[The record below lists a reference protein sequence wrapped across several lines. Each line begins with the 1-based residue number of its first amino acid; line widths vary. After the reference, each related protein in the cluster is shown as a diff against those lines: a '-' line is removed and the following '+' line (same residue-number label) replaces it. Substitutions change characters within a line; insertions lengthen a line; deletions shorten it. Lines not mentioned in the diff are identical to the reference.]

1 MIPIP
6 TCKIGASEVE
16 ELILLIND
24 YSGYDF
30 SDYSMPSLHRR
41 FQRYI
46 DLNKISDFKQLLQD
60 LMNDSAMVNNLIE
73 EVTVNVTEM
82 FRDPSFFAAIRTE
95 LVPQLNKLPVIKI
108 WHAGCS
114 TGEEVYSMAI
124 LLKEHNLLDKSI
136 IYATDINQSVLDV
149 AKSGKYS
156 IESFKENELNYR
168 ESEGTKKLSD
178 YYTVLNG
185 EVLINEDLKSKV
197 IFSTHNL
204 VSDNA
209 FNQFDLIICRNV
221 LIYFNKSLQDNVLQM
236 FYTSLTENGILAIGS
251 KETIMFSPIENFMQ
265 VINAKWKI
273 WKKKV

>member
-1 MIPIP
+1 
-6 TCKIGASEVE
+6 
-16 ELILLIND
+16 
-24 YSGYDF
+24 
-30 SDYSMPSLHRR
+30 
-41 FQRYI
+41 
-46 DLNKISDFKQLLQD
+46 
-60 LMNDSAMVNNLIE
+60 
-73 EVTVNVTEM
+73 
-82 FRDPSFFAAIRTE
+82 
-95 LVPQLNKLPVIKI
+95 
-108 WHAGCS
+108 
-114 TGEEVYSMAI
+114 
-124 LLKEHNLLDKSI
+124 LDKSI
-136 IYATDINQSVLDV
+136 IYATDINQTVLDA

-185 EVLINEDLKSKV
+185 EVLINEDLKSKI

-236 FYTSLTENGILAIGS
+236 FYNSLSENGMLAIGS
-251 KETIMFSPIENFMQ
+251 KETIMFSPIESKMQ
-265 VINAKWKI
+265 EVNAKWKI

>member
-1 MIPIP
+1 M
-6 TCKIGASEVE
+6 TQVTTFKIGASEVD
-16 ELILLIND
+16 ELIMLIND

-60 LMNDSAMVNNLIE
+60 LINDSAMVNNLIE

-82 FRDPSFFAAIRTE
+82 FRDPSFFASIRSE
-95 LVPQLNKLPVIKI
+95 LVPQLNKLPLIKI

-124 LLKEHNLLDKSI
+124 LLKEHDLFDKSI
-136 IYATDINQSVLDV
+136 IYATDINQTVLDV
-149 AKSGKYS
+149 AKSGKYN
-156 IESFKENELNYR
+156 IESFKEIEINYR
-168 ESEGTKKLSD
+168 ESEGNKKLSD

-185 EVLINEDLKSKV
+185 EVLMNDELKSKI

-209 FNQFDLIICRNV
+209 FNQFDLIVCRNV

-236 FYTSLTENGILAIGS
+236 FYNSLTENGILAIGS
-251 KETIMFSPIENFMQ
+251 KETLMFSPIESKMQ
-265 VINAKWKI
+265 VINSQWKI

>member
-6 TCKIGASEVE
+6 TCKIGAGEVDD
-16 ELILLIND
+16 LILLIND

-60 LMNDSAMVNNLIE
+60 LTNDSAMVNNLIE

-82 FRDPSFFAAIRTE
+82 FRDPSFFAAIRSE
-95 LVPQLNKLPVIKI
+95 LVPQLNKLPLIKI

-124 LLKEHNLLDKSI
+124 LLKEHNLFDKSI
-136 IYATDINQSVLDV
+136 IYATDINQTVLDV
-149 AKSGKYS
+149 AKSGKYN
-156 IESFKENELNYR
+156 IESFKENEINYR
-168 ESEGTKKLSD
+168 ESEGTKKISD

-185 EVLINEDLKSKV
+185 EVVMNDDLKSKI

-204 VSDNA
+204 VSDSA
-209 FNQFDLIICRNV
+209 FNQFDLIVCRNV

-236 FYTSLTENGILAIGS
+236 FYSSLTENGILAIGS
-251 KETIMFSPIENFMQ
+251 KETLMFSPIESKMQ
-265 VINAKWKI
+265 VVNANWKI

>member
-60 LMNDSAMVNNLIE
+60 LINDSAMVNNLIE

-82 FRDPSFFAAIRTE
+82 FRDPSFFAAIRSE
-95 LVPQLNKLPVIKI
+95 LVPQLNKLPLIKI

-124 LLKEHNLLDKSI
+124 LLKEHDLFDKSI
-136 IYATDINQSVLDV
+136 IYATDINQTVLDI
-149 AKSGKYS
+149 AKSGKYN
-156 IESFKENELNYR
+156 IESFKENEINYR

-185 EVLINEDLKSKV
+185 EVLMNDDLKTKI

-204 VSDNA
+204 VSDSA
-209 FNQFDLIICRNV
+209 FNQFDLIVCRNV

-236 FYTSLTENGILAIGS
+236 FYSSLTENGILAIGS
-251 KETIMFSPIENFMQ
+251 KETLMFSPIESKMQ
-265 VINAKWKI
+265 VVNANWKI

>member
-1 MIPIP
+1 MTSIPFY
-6 TCKIGASEVE
+6 KIGASEVD
-16 ELILLIND
+16 ELIMLIND

-60 LMNDSAMVNNLIE
+60 LINDSAMVNNLIE

-82 FRDPSFFAAIRTE
+82 FRDPSFFAAIRSE
-95 LVPQLNKLPVIKI
+95 LVPQLNKLPLIKI

-124 LLKEHNLLDKSI
+124 LLKEHDLFDKSI
-136 IYATDINQSVLDV
+136 IYATDINQTVLDV
-149 AKSGKYS
+149 AKSGKYN
-156 IESFKENELNYR
+156 IESFKEVEINYR
-168 ESEGTKKLSD
+168 ESEGNKKLSD

-185 EVLINEDLKSKV
+185 EVLMNDELKSKI

-209 FNQFDLIICRNV
+209 FNQFDLIVCRNV

-236 FYTSLTENGILAIGS
+236 FYNSLTENGILAIGS
-251 KETIMFSPIENFMQ
+251 KETLMFSPIESKMQ
-265 VINAKWKI
+265 VINSQWKI

>member
-1 MIPIP
+1 M
-6 TCKIGASEVE
+6 TQVTTFKIGASEVD
-16 ELILLIND
+16 ELIMLIND

-30 SDYSMPSLHRR
+30 SDYSMPSLQRR

-60 LMNDSAMVNNLIE
+60 LMNDSSMLNNLIE

-95 LVPQLNKLPVIKI
+95 LVPQLNKLPLIKI

-178 YYTVLNG
+178 YYIVLNG
-185 EVLINEDLKSKV
+185 EVLMNDDLKTKI

-236 FYTSLTENGILAIGS
+236 FYNSLSENGILAIGS

>member
-1 MIPIP
+1 M
-6 TCKIGASEVE
+6 TQVTTFKIGASEVD
-16 ELILLIND
+16 ELIMLIND

-30 SDYSMPSLHRR
+30 SDYSMPSLQRR

-60 LMNDSAMVNNLIE
+60 LMNDSSMLNNLIE

-95 LVPQLNKLPVIKI
+95 LVPQLNKLPLIKI

-185 EVLINEDLKSKV
+185 EVLINEDLKSKI

-209 FNQFDLIICRNV
+209 FNQFDLIVCRNV

-251 KETIMFSPIENFMQ
+251 KETIMFSPIEKFMQ

>member
-1 MIPIP
+1 M
-6 TCKIGASEVE
+6 TQVTTFKIGASEVD
-16 ELILLIND
+16 ELIMLIND

-30 SDYSMPSLHRR
+30 SDYSMPSLQRR

-60 LMNDSAMVNNLIE
+60 LMNDSSMLNNLIE

-95 LVPQLNKLPVIKI
+95 LVPQLNKLPLIKI

-185 EVLINEDLKSKV
+185 EVLINEDLKSKI

-209 FNQFDLIICRNV
+209 FNQFDLIVCRNV

>member
-1 MIPIP
+1 M
-6 TCKIGASEVE
+6 TQVTTFKIGASEVD
-16 ELILLIND
+16 ELIMLIND

-30 SDYSMPSLHRR
+30 SDYSMPSLQRR

-46 DLNKISDFKQLLQD
+46 DLNKISDFNKLLQD

-82 FRDPSFFAAIRTE
+82 FRDPSFFAAIRTDI
-95 LVPQLNKLPVIKI
+95 VPQLNKLPVIKI

-136 IYATDINQSVLDV
+136 IYATDINQTVLDA

-185 EVLINEDLKSKV
+185 EVLINEDLKSKI

-236 FYTSLTENGILAIGS
+236 FYNSLSENGMLAIGS
-251 KETIMFSPIENFMQ
+251 KETIMFSPIESKMQ

-273 WKKKV
+273 WKKKA

>member
-1 MIPIP
+1 M
-6 TCKIGASEVE
+6 TQVTTFKIGASEVD
-16 ELILLIND
+16 ELIMLIND

-30 SDYSMPSLHRR
+30 SDYSIPSLHRR

-46 DLNKISDFKQLLQD
+46 DLNKISDFNKLLQD
-60 LMNDSAMVNNLIE
+60 LMNDSSMLNNLIE

-82 FRDPSFFAAIRTE
+82 FRDPSFFAAIRTDI
-95 LVPQLNKLPVIKI
+95 VPQLNKLPLIKI

-136 IYATDINQSVLDV
+136 IYATDINQTVLDA
-149 AKSGKYS
+149 AKSGRYS

-185 EVLINEDLKSKV
+185 EVLINEDLKSKI

-236 FYTSLTENGILAIGS
+236 FYNSLSENGMLAIGS
-251 KETIMFSPIENFMQ
+251 KETIMFSPIESKMQ

-273 WKKKV
+273 WKKKA

>member
-1 MIPIP
+1 M
-6 TCKIGASEVE
+6 TQVTTFKIGASEVD
-16 ELILLIND
+16 ELIMLIND

-60 LMNDSAMVNNLIE
+60 LTNDSAMVNNLIE

-82 FRDPSFFAAIRTE
+82 FRDPSFFAAIRSD
-95 LVPQLNKLPVIKI
+95 LVPQLNKLPLIKI

-124 LLKEHNLLDKSI
+124 LLKEHDLFDKSI
-136 IYATDINQSVLDV
+136 IYATDINQTVLDV
-149 AKSGKYS
+149 AKSGKYN
-156 IESFKENELNYR
+156 IESFKENEINYR
-168 ESEGTKKLSD
+168 ESEGTQKLSD

-185 EVLINEDLKSKV
+185 EVLMHDDLKSKI

-204 VSDNA
+204 VSDCA
-209 FNQFDLIICRNV
+209 FNQFDLIVCRNV

-236 FYTSLTENGILAIGS
+236 FYSSLTENGILAIGS
-251 KETIMFSPIENFMQ
+251 KETLMFSPIESKMQ
-265 VINAKWKI
+265 VVNANWKI

>member
-1 MIPIP
+1 M
-6 TCKIGASEVE
+6 TQVTTFKIGASEVD
-16 ELILLIND
+16 ELIMLIND

-30 SDYSMPSLHRR
+30 SDYSIPSLHRR

-46 DLNKISDFKQLLQD
+46 DLNKISDFNKLLQD
-60 LMNDSAMVNNLIE
+60 LMNDSSMLNNLIE

-82 FRDPSFFAAIRTE
+82 FRDPSFFAAIRTDI
-95 LVPQLNKLPVIKI
+95 VPQLNKLPLIKI

-136 IYATDINQSVLDV
+136 IYATDINQTVLDA
-149 AKSGKYS
+149 AKSGRYS

-185 EVLINEDLKSKV
+185 EVLMNDDLKSKI

-204 VSDNA
+204 VSDSA
-209 FNQFDLIICRNV
+209 FNQFDLIVCRNV

-236 FYTSLTENGILAIGS
+236 FYSSLTENGILAIGS
-251 KETIMFSPIENFMQ
+251 KETLMFSPIESKMQ
-265 VINAKWKI
+265 VVNANWKI

>member
-1 MIPIP
+1 MIPSP

-46 DLNKISDFKQLLQD
+46 DLNKIADFKQLLQD
-60 LMNDSAMVNNLIE
+60 LMNDSAMLNNLIE
-73 EVTVNVTEM
+73 EVTVNVTET
-82 FRDPSFFAAIRTE
+82 FRDPSFFAAVRSE
-95 LVPQLNKLPVIKI
+95 LVPQLNKLPIIKI

-124 LLKEHNLLDKSI
+124 LLKEYNLLAKSI
-136 IYATDINQSVLDV
+136 IYATDINQTVLDI
-149 AKSGKYS
+149 AKSGKYN
-156 IESFKENELNYR
+156 IESFKENEINYI
-168 ESEGTKKLSD
+168 ESTGNKKLSD

-185 EVLINEDLKSKV
+185 EVLMNDDLKSKI
-197 IFSTHNL
+197 IFSPHNL
-204 VSDNA
+204 VSDKV
-209 FNQFDLIICRNV
+209 FNHFDLIICRNV
-221 LIYFNKSLQDNVLQM
+221 LIYFNKSLQDNVLQL
-236 FYTSLTENGILAIGS
+236 FYDSLTENGILGIGS
-251 KETIMFSPIENFMQ
+251 KETLMFSPIESKMQ
-265 VINAKWKI
+265 VINANWKI

>member
-1 MIPIP
+1 MIPSP
-6 TCKIGASEVE
+6 TFKIGASEVE
-16 ELILLIND
+16 ELIMLIND

-41 FQRYI
+41 FQRYV

-82 FRDPSFFAAIRTE
+82 FRDPSFFAAIRSE
-95 LVPQLNKLPVIKI
+95 LVPQLNKLPLIKI

-124 LLKEHNLLDKSI
+124 LLKEHDLLDKSI
-136 IYATDINQSVLDV
+136 IYATDINQTVLDI
-149 AKSGKYS
+149 AKSGKYN
-156 IESFKENELNYR
+156 IESFKETEINYR

-185 EVLINEDLKSKV
+185 EVLINDDLKSKI

-209 FNQFDLIICRNV
+209 FNQFDLIVCRNV

-236 FYTSLTENGILAIGS
+236 FCTSLTENGILAIGS
-251 KETIMFSPIENFMQ
+251 KETIMFSPIEKFMQ

>member
-1 MIPIP
+1 MIPSP
-6 TCKIGASEVE
+6 TCKIVASEVD

-46 DLNKISDFKQLLQD
+46 DLNKIADFKQLLQD
-60 LMNDSAMVNNLIE
+60 LMNDSAMLNNLIE
-73 EVTVNVTEM
+73 EVTVNVTET
-82 FRDPSFFAAIRTE
+82 FRDPSFFAAIRSE
-95 LVPQLNKLPVIKI
+95 LVPQLNKLPLIKI

-124 LLKEHNLLDKSI
+124 LLKEYNLLAKSI
-136 IYATDINQSVLDV
+136 IYATDINQTVLDI
-149 AKSGKYS
+149 AKSGKYN
-156 IESFKENELNYR
+156 IESFKENEINYI
-168 ESEGTKKLSD
+168 ESTGNKKLSD

-185 EVLINEDLKSKV
+185 EVLMNDDLKSKI
-197 IFSTHNL
+197 IFSPHNL
-204 VSDNA
+204 VSDKV
-209 FNQFDLIICRNV
+209 FNHFDLIICRNV

-236 FYTSLTENGILAIGS
+236 FYSSLTENGILAIGS
-251 KETIMFSPIENFMQ
+251 KETLMFSPIESKMQ
-265 VINAKWKI
+265 VINANWKI

>member
-82 FRDPSFFAAIRTE
+82 FRDPSFFAAIRSQ
-95 LVPQLNKLPVIKI
+95 LVSQLNKLPLIKI

-136 IYATDINQSVLDV
+136 IYATDINQTVLDI
-149 AKSGKYS
+149 AKSGKYN
-156 IESFKENELNYR
+156 IESFKENEINYR

-185 EVLINEDLKSKV
+185 EVLMNDDLKTKI

-204 VSDNA
+204 VSDSA
-209 FNQFDLIICRNV
+209 FNQFDLIVCRNV

-236 FYTSLTENGILAIGS
+236 FYSSLTENGILAIGS
-251 KETIMFSPIENFMQ
+251 KETLMFSPIESKMQ
-265 VINAKWKI
+265 VVNANWKI

>member
-1 MIPIP
+1 M
-6 TCKIGASEVE
+6 TQVTTFKIGASEVD
-16 ELILLIND
+16 ELIMLIND

-30 SDYSMPSLHRR
+30 SDYSIPSLHRR

-46 DLNKISDFKQLLQD
+46 DLNKISDFNKLLQD

-82 FRDPSFFAAIRTE
+82 FRDPSFFAAIRTDI
-95 LVPQLNKLPVIKI
+95 VPQLNKLPVIKI

-136 IYATDINQSVLDV
+136 IYATDINQTVLDA

-185 EVLINEDLKSKV
+185 EVLINEDLKSKI

-236 FYTSLTENGILAIGS
+236 FYNSLSENGMLAIGS
-251 KETIMFSPIENFMQ
+251 KETIMFSPIESKMQ

-273 WKKKV
+273 WKKKA

>member
-1 MIPIP
+1 M
-6 TCKIGASEVE
+6 TQVTTFKIGASEVD
-16 ELILLIND
+16 ELIMLIND

-30 SDYSMPSLHRR
+30 SDYSMPSLQRR

-46 DLNKISDFKQLLQD
+46 DLNKISDFNKLLQD

-82 FRDPSFFAAIRTE
+82 FRDPSFFAAIRTDI
-95 LVPQLNKLPVIKI
+95 VPQLNKLPLIKI

-185 EVLINEDLKSKV
+185 EVLINEDLKSKI

-209 FNQFDLIICRNV
+209 FNQFDLIVCRNV

-236 FYTSLTENGILAIGS
+236 FYNSLSENGMLAIGS
-251 KETIMFSPIENFMQ
+251 KETIMFSPIESKMQ

-273 WKKKV
+273 WKKKA

>member
-1 MIPIP
+1 M
-6 TCKIGASEVE
+6 TQVTTFKIGASEVD
-16 ELILLIND
+16 ELIMLIND

-30 SDYSMPSLHRR
+30 SDYSMPSLQRR

-60 LMNDSAMVNNLIE
+60 LMNDSSMLNNLIE

-95 LVPQLNKLPVIKI
+95 LVPQLNKLPLIKI

-236 FYTSLTENGILAIGS
+236 FYNSLSENGILAIGS

>member
-1 MIPIP
+1 M
-6 TCKIGASEVE
+6 TQVTTFKIGLSEVD

-30 SDYSMPSLHRR
+30 SDYSMPSLNRR

-60 LMNDSAMVNNLIE
+60 LMNDSSMLNNLIE

-82 FRDPSFFAAIRTE
+82 FRDPSFFAAIRSE
-95 LVPQLNKLPVIKI
+95 LLTRLNSLPLIKI

-136 IYATDINQSVLDV
+136 IYATDINQTVLDV

-156 IESFKENELNYR
+156 IESFKENEINYR
-168 ESEGTKKLSD
+168 DSEGTTKLSD

-185 EVLINEDLKSKV
+185 EVLINEDLKSKI

-209 FNQFDLIICRNV
+209 FNQFDLVVCRNV

-236 FYTSLTENGILAIGS
+236 FFNSLNENGILAIGS
-251 KETIMFSPIENFMQ
+251 KETIMFSPIENLMQ

>member
-1 MIPIP
+1 MIPSP
-6 TCKIGASEVE
+6 TCKIGASEVD

-60 LMNDSAMVNNLIE
+60 LMNDSSMLNNLIE

-82 FRDPSFFAAIRTE
+82 FRDPSFFAAIRSE
-95 LVPQLNKLPVIKI
+95 LVPQLNKLPLIKI

-124 LLKEHNLLDKSI
+124 LLKEHNLFDKSI
-136 IYATDINQSVLDV
+136 IYATDINQTVLDV
-149 AKSGKYS
+149 AKSGKYN
-156 IESFKENELNYR
+156 IESFKVNEINYR

-185 EVLINEDLKSKV
+185 ELLMNDDLKTKI

-204 VSDNA
+204 VSDSA
-209 FNQFDLIICRNV
+209 FNQFDLIVCRNV

-236 FYTSLTENGILAIGS
+236 FYNSLTENGILSIGS
-251 KETIMFSPIENFMQ
+251 KETLMFSPIESKMQ
-265 VINAKWKI
+265 VVNTNWKI

>member
-1 MIPIP
+1 M
-6 TCKIGASEVE
+6 TQVTTFKIGASEVD
-16 ELILLIND
+16 ELIMLIND

-30 SDYSMPSLHRR
+30 SDYSMPSLQRR

-60 LMNDSAMVNNLIE
+60 LMNDSSMLNNLIE

-95 LVPQLNKLPVIKI
+95 LVPQLNKLPLIKI

-185 EVLINEDLKSKV
+185 EVLINDDLKSKI

-209 FNQFDLIICRNV
+209 FNQFDLIVCRNV

>member
-1 MIPIP
+1 M
-6 TCKIGASEVE
+6 TQVTTFKIGLSEVD

-30 SDYSMPSLHRR
+30 SDYSMPSLNRR

-60 LMNDSAMVNNLIE
+60 LMNDSSMLNNLIE

-82 FRDPSFFAAIRTE
+82 FRDPSFFAAIRSE
-95 LVPQLNKLPVIKI
+95 LVPQLNKLPLIKI

-136 IYATDINQSVLDV
+136 IYATDINQTVLDV

-156 IESFKENELNYR
+156 IESFKENEINYR
-168 ESEGTKKLSD
+168 DSEGTNKLSD

-185 EVLINEDLKSKV
+185 EVLINEDLKSKI

-209 FNQFDLIICRNV
+209 FNQFDLVVCRNV

-236 FYTSLTENGILAIGS
+236 FFNSLNENGILAIGS
-251 KETIMFSPIENFMQ
+251 KETIMFSPIENLMQ

>member
-1 MIPIP
+1 M
-6 TCKIGASEVE
+6 TQVTTFKIGASEVE

-73 EVTVNVTEM
+73 EVTVNVTEI
-82 FRDPSFFAAIRTE
+82 FRDPSFFAAIRTD
-95 LVPQLNKLPVIKI
+95 LVPQLNKLPLIKI

-124 LLKEHNLLDKSI
+124 LLKEHDLLDKSI
-136 IYATDINQSVLDV
+136 IYATDINQTVLDV
-149 AKSGKYS
+149 AKSGKYNL
-156 IESFKENELNYR
+156 ESFNENEINYR
-168 ESEGTKKLSD
+168 ESEGTKKISD

-185 EVLINEDLKSKV
+185 EALMNDDLKTKI

-204 VSDNA
+204 VSDSA
-209 FNQFDLIICRNV
+209 FNQFDLIVCRNV

-236 FYTSLTENGILAIGS
+236 FYSSLTENGILAIGS
-251 KETIMFSPIENFMQ
+251 KETLMFSPIESKMQ
-265 VINAKWKI
+265 VVNANWKI

>member
-1 MIPIP
+1 MAQV
-6 TCKIGASEVE
+6 TTFKIGLSEVD

-30 SDYSMPSLHRR
+30 SDYSMPSLNRR

-46 DLNKISDFKQLLQD
+46 DLNKISDFKQLMQD
-60 LMNDSAMVNNLIE
+60 LMNDSSMLNNLIE

-82 FRDPSFFAAIRTE
+82 FRDPSFFAAIRSGLLTR
-95 LVPQLNKLPVIKI
+95 LNSLPLIKI

-136 IYATDINQSVLDV
+136 IYATDINQTVLDV

-156 IESFKENELNYR
+156 IESFKENEINYR
-168 ESEGTKKLSD
+168 DSEGTNKLSD

-185 EVLINEDLKSKV
+185 EVLINEDLKSKI

-209 FNQFDLIICRNV
+209 FNQFDLVVCRNV

-236 FYTSLTENGILAIGS
+236 FFNSLNENGILAIGS
-251 KETIMFSPIENFMQ
+251 KETIMFSPIENLMQ

>member
-1 MIPIP
+1 MTLI
-6 TCKIGASEVE
+6 TTFKIGASEVD
-16 ELILLIND
+16 ELIMLIND

-30 SDYSMPSLHRR
+30 SDYSMPSLQRR

-60 LMNDSAMVNNLIE
+60 LMNDSSMINNLIE

-82 FRDPSFFAAIRTE
+82 FRDPSFFAAIRTD
-95 LVPQLNKLPVIKI
+95 LVPQLNKLPLIKI

-136 IYATDINQSVLDV
+136 IYATDINQSVLDA
-149 AKSGKYS
+149 AKSAKYS
-156 IESFKENELNYR
+156 IESFKENEINYR
-168 ESEGTKKLSD
+168 ESEGTKKLTD
-178 YYTVLNG
+178 YYTVFNG
-185 EVLINEDLKSKV
+185 EILMNEDLKSKV

-236 FYTSLTENGILAIGS
+236 FYNSLTENGILAIGS
-251 KETIMFSPIENFMQ
+251 KETLMFSPIESKMQ
-265 VINAKWKI
+265 VINSQWKI

>member
-1 MIPIP
+1 MTEIA
-6 TCKIGASEVE
+6 TFQIGASEVD
-16 ELILLIND
+16 ELIMLIND

-30 SDYSMPSLHRR
+30 SDYSMPSIKRR
-41 FQRYI
+41 FQRYV
-46 DLNKISDFKQLLQD
+46 DLNKITDFKQLLQD
-60 LMNDSAMVNNLIE
+60 LMNDSSLINNLIE

-82 FRDPSFFAAIRTE
+82 FRDPSFFAAIRTD
-95 LVPQLNKLPVIKI
+95 LVPQLNKLSVIKI

-136 IYATDINQSVLDV
+136 IYATDINQTVLDV

-168 ESEGTKKLSD
+168 ESEGPKKLSD

-185 EVLINEDLKSKV
+185 EVLINEDLKSKI

-236 FYTSLTENGILAIGS
+236 FYNSLSENGILAIGS

-273 WKKKV
+273 WKKKA

>member
-1 MIPIP
+1 M
-6 TCKIGASEVE
+6 TQVTTFKIGASEVD
-16 ELILLIND
+16 ELIMLIND

-30 SDYSMPSLHRR
+30 SDYSMPSLQRR

-60 LMNDSAMVNNLIE
+60 LMNDSSMLNNLIE

-95 LVPQLNKLPVIKI
+95 LVPQLNKLPLIKI

-236 FYTSLTENGILAIGS
+236 FYSSLTENGILAIGS
-251 KETIMFSPIENFMQ
+251 KETLMFSPIESKMQ
-265 VINAKWKI
+265 VVNANWKI

>member
-6 TCKIGASEVE
+6 TCKIGAGEVDD
-16 ELILLIND
+16 LILLIND

-60 LMNDSAMVNNLIE
+60 LTNDSAMVNNLIE

-82 FRDPSFFAAIRTE
+82 FRDPSFFAAIRSE
-95 LVPQLNKLPVIKI
+95 LVPQLNKLPLIKI

-124 LLKEHNLLDKSI
+124 LLKEHNLFDKSI
-136 IYATDINQSVLDV
+136 IYATDINQTVLDI
-149 AKSGKYS
+149 AKSGKYN
-156 IESFKENELNYR
+156 IESFKENEINYR
-168 ESEGTKKLSD
+168 ESEGTKKISD

-185 EVLINEDLKSKV
+185 EVVMNDDLKSKI

-236 FYTSLTENGILAIGS
+236 FYNSLSENGMLAIGS
-251 KETIMFSPIENFMQ
+251 KETIMFSPIESKMQ

-273 WKKKV
+273 WKKKA